1 LENFQLKHGSI
12 KTRRQKA
19 VFYSLAKMV
28 EILGRSLIGK
38 SWCLKTT
45 EKVSQPLTSNAQ
57 DKKRKKTN
65 NEDNIEM

>member
-1 LENFQLKHGSI
+1 MNNFW
-12 KTRRQKA
+12 
-19 VFYSLAKMV
+19 V
-28 EILGRSLIGK
+28 